1 MEKTYVQ
8 CNLKPKKLSEKAEYI
23 EEEVEELRKNY
34 DKEVKKKIR
43 ESQRIGMKTTLS
55 HKTNQ
60 FNSLDKLG
68 TSISNLS

>member
-1 MEKTYVQ
+1 MEEKDYFNQLIHGMNDPYMQYKKQCNMEKTYVQ

-43 ESQRIGMKTTLS
+43 ES
-55 HKTNQ
+55 
-60 FNSLDKLG
+60 
-68 TSISNLS
+68 